1 MNSDPSDMTT
11 AHELRTLI
19 PNLYSNMLLYYKFK
33 LPKHNITNTIF
44 VRLKIYAAG
53 KYS

>member
-1 MNSDPSDMTT
+1 MNSDRSDITT
-11 AHELRTLI
+11 AHELRTLMR
-19 PNLYSNMLLYYKFK
+19 NLYLNVLLYYKFK